1 MLSPAEVDIA
11 SGEYTYLPIE
21 RVHFGPGVISK
32 LEAELDRT
40 GSQRPLVVTGQTIAN
55 KTDLVSRL
63 EKAAG
68 RKLAGVFSEIRQH
81 APESG
86 IKQAAKA
93 AEEARA
99 DSLISLGGGSPID
112 ATKIVVREISENF
125 RHSPLPHLAV
135 PTTLSAA
142 EFSHAAGMTDEKLK
156 RKTGF
161 RDVRMV
167 PRLIFL
173 DPELTV
179 PTPGWLWAS
188 TGMRSLDHAIE
199 AVYSPRHQSYVDALA
214 PEAIRLLFQNL
225 KRSIEEP
232 VDPKFR
238 LACQIAAW
246 MSDAGALSVG
256 TGISHSIGRVIG
268 ATWNIPHGITSC
280 LTLAEV
286 MRMEVRKNAERLV
299 PVAGAEG
306 KTTEGTLEEVAM
318 SAANGVAELVR
329 ELGLEKRLR
338 DYGIEKV
345 DFPNIAREAGSPEQ
359 AAEIMRILERIW

>member
-1 MLSPAEVDIA
+1 MSPAEIDIA

-21 RVHFGPGVISK
+21 RVRFGPGVICK
-32 LEAELDRT
+32 LEAELDRI

-188 TGMRSLDHAIE
+188 TGIRSLDHAVE
-199 AVYSPRHQSYVDALA
+199 AVCSPLHQPYVDVLAL
-214 PEAIRLLFQNL
+214 EAIRLLFENL
-225 KRSIEEP
+225 KRSIQEP
-232 VDPKFR
+232 IDVRFR

-246 MSDAGALSVG
+246 MSDAGALSVA
-256 TGISHSIGRVIG
+256 TGISHAIGRVIG

-286 MRMEVRKNAERLV
+286 MRMEAKRNPEPLIAITR
-299 PVAGAEG
+299 AEG
-306 KTTEGTLEEVAM
+306 KTTEGRSEETAM
-318 SAANGVAELVR
+318 SAANGVAELVQ
-329 ELGLEKRLR
+329 ELGLSKRLR
-338 DYGIEKV
+338 DYGIEKA
-345 DFPNIAREAGSPEQ
+345 DFSTIARDAGSPGQ
-359 AAEIMRILERIW
+359 AADIVEILEKIW